1 MKTAFTFGCRPEIKV
16 DHTKTQR
23 KQASFNIQL
32 AIHFLTLSL
41 CQLICLQF
49 KMCYKVK
56 LRRKILSLPDTRVS
70 AVHLSVLDH
79 FKAFLKG

>member
-1 MKTAFTFGCRPEIKV
+1 MKTAFTFGYCPEIKP
-16 DHTKTQR
+16 DHTKPQR

-32 AIHFLTLSL
+32 AIHFVTLSL

-56 LRRKILSLPDTRVS
+56 LRSKILSLPDTRMSV
-70 AVHLSVLDH
+70 VHLPVLDH
-79 FKAFLKG
+79 FEAFLKG